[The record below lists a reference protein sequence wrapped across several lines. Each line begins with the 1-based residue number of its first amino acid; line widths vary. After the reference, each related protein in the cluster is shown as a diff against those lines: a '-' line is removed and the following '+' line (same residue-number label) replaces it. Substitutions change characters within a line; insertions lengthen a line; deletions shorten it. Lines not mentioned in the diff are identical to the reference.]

1 MSERLTVPSPTLI
14 KLKPSIVVVE
24 LRIILKFLDVAVR
37 NAALPWPIILVLP
50 SIYKILDSLFSF
62 IVLSSH
68 TILVGQLSSYLVPP
82 ALTISESRVK
92 VIVS

>member
-1 MSERLTVPSPTLI
+1 VPSPTLI

-24 LRIILKFLDVAVR
+24 LRMILKFLDVTVKK
-37 NAALPWPIILVLP
+37 AALPSPIILVLP
-50 SIYKILDSLFSF
+50 SIYKILLSLFSF

-82 ALTISESRVK
+82 ALMISEPRVK
-92 VIVS
+92 VIAS

>member
-1 MSERLTVPSPTLI
+1 MPSPTLI
-14 KLKPSIVVVE
+14 KLKPSIVVVD

-50 SIYKILDSLFSF
+50 SMYKILDSLFSF

-82 ALTISESRVK
+82 ALMISESRVK
-92 VIVS
+92 VMVS